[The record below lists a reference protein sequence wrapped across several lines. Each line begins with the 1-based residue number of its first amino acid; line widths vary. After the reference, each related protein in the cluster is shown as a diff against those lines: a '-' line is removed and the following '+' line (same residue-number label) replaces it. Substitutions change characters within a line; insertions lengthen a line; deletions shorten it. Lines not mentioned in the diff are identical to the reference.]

1 MVAKTPP
8 EPVEIEAKGLG
19 GKATTKKAAGAWLA
33 RPVNC
38 AGCGAPVKRGKD
50 CAHCGRQ
57 E

>member
-50 CAHCGRQ
+50 CAHCGR
-57 E
+57 EE